1 MSQKI
6 KILSIDDDKFIH
18 KVIERTLSPEY
29 DTIFALTGEEGIMLA
44 KMHNPDIIITDV
56 EMPGLN
62 GYETCEKLKTTASTS
77 HIPVIFL
84 SSLDSLQERLSGFE
98 AGADDYLVKPFDA
111 DNLISK
117 IISLTRFLKEKE
129 ALRKKITE
137 AEKTAYLALTGS
149 SDLGI
154 AMQLIEKSYNMSNIE
169 DLTGPLLS
177 YAKNKEL
184 NCTLLVKKGDDSI
197 CLSTDGI
204 ASPLEAD
211 LLKLLRAKKDRFHD
225 FGCRTQIN
233 FPNISLLIKNM
244 PLGNLAEYG
253 RIKDTFPPIL
263 AVYDTKI
270 KALNVESV
278 IREQSVSLNESFQT
292 IKETLKI
299 MGQSLHENSKSSFV
313 IMNEMLN
320 ELNMNLPSMGLE
332 EDQEDFI
339 LRKIEGAVDSTREA
353 TNIGDDIN
361 SSFTMVISQLQ
372 TLVDKQNEL
381 IDSSVRIQQEK
392 EINIDN
398 NSTNGGSMNVELF

>member
-1 MSQKI
+1 
-6 KILSIDDDKFIH
+6 
-18 KVIERTLSPEY
+18 
-29 DTIFALTGEEGIMLA
+29 
-44 KMHNPDIIITDV
+44 
-56 EMPGLN
+56 
-62 GYETCEKLKTTASTS
+62 
-77 HIPVIFL
+77 
-84 SSLDSLQERLSGFE
+84 
-98 AGADDYLVKPFDA
+98 
-111 DNLISK
+111 
-117 IISLTRFLKEKE
+117 
-129 ALRKKITE
+129 
-137 AEKTAYLALTGS
+137 
-149 SDLGI
+149 
-154 AMQLIEKSYNMSNIE
+154 
-169 DLTGPLLS
+169 
-177 YAKNKEL
+177 
-184 NCTLLVKKGDDSI
+184 
-197 CLSTDGI
+197 
-204 ASPLEAD
+204 
-211 LLKLLRAKKDRFHD
+211 
-225 FGCRTQIN
+225 
-233 FPNISLLIKNM
+233 
-244 PLGNLAEYG
+244 